1 MVQFDYILLLLGF
14 AVAFVALFRRIHL
27 PPILGYLFV
36 GMLIGPGGL
45 GYIPSIEDLTF
56 LAEFGVVF
64 LMFTIGLEFSLPRL
78 FSMKKALLGLG
89 GVQVLVCT
97 LIATLAG
104 WYFGLRPTSAL
115 VAAGALSLSST
126 AVVAK
131 QLTEQHELHTIHGRL
146 SISILLF
153 QDLAAVLFLIII
165 PAMAGIGETSGTAA
179 GITAG
184 IQQVLMPIGWAL
196 VKGIGVSIVL
206 ALAGQWLLRPLFHE
220 VARSHSAELFML
232 AILLVALSAA
242 WITHHLQLS
251 MALGAF
257 LAGLMLG
264 ETEFKNQVE
273 IDIRPFRDVLL
284 GLFFITVGALLQ
296 LSTFPKHWYWVL
308 LILAAL
314 ITLKT
319 IVIMGLTKSIG
330 KVSRQKAFRTG
341 LILAQGGEFGFIV
354 LTVGINNKLI
364 DPEQSQVV
372 VAAVVL
378 SIIVAPI
385 LIRYNK
391 TIANK
396 LFKKTEEGPS
406 IEKKAHQLADH
417 TAELK
422 DHVIICGF
430 GRVGQI
436 LSRFLEQENIPSVAL
451 DLDPVR
457 ISSSALAGEN
467 TFYGDARRPEVL
479 AAAGLARSRMIVIS
493 FADEPAALETL
504 QHIRALRLDIPVFV
518 RTRNDSNLKTFQEAG
533 ATEVVPESLEAS
545 LMLASHLL
553 LTLGVPA
560 SRILFKIRAIHA
572 DRYRMIQGFFKG
584 LDDATMLE
592 DEEAKR
598 KSLYTITIPEDAFA
612 IGNKISDLNAPD
624 IAFTI
629 QVLTRGEVRFSPPE
643 SDMILEAGD
652 VLVIYARPEDFY
664 ILSER
669 ILSGD

>member
-1 MVQFDYILLLLGF
+1 MVQFEYILILLGW

-45 GYIPSIEDLTF
+45 GFIPSLKDLSL

-64 LMFTIGLEFSLPRL
+64 LMFTIGLEFSLTRL
-78 FSMKKALLGLG
+78 LTMKRALLGLG

-97 LIATLAG
+97 LVAMMG
-104 WYFGLRPTSAL
+104 GLYLGLGAKAAL
-115 VAAGALSLSST
+115 VAAGALALSST

-131 QLTEQHELHTIHGRL
+131 QLTEQHELHTVHGRL

-153 QDLAAVLFLIII
+153 QDLAAVFFLIII
-165 PAMAGIGETSGTAA
+165 PALASETDSF
-179 GITAG
+179 
-184 IQQVLMPIGWAL
+184 VMVPILWAL
-196 VKGIGVSIVL
+196 AKGIGVCVVL
-206 ALAGQWLLRPLFHE
+206 AFAGQWLLRPLFHE
-220 VARSHSAELFML
+220 VARAHSAELFML
-232 AILLVALSAA
+232 TILLVALAAA
-242 WITHHLQLS
+242 WITHQLQLS

-264 ETEFKNQVE
+264 ETEFRHQVE

-284 GLFFITVGALLQ
+284 GLFFITVGALFK

-308 LILAAL
+308 LLLAAI

-319 IVIMGLTKSIG
+319 LLIMGLTRL
-330 KVSRQKAFRTG
+330 VSRVTPAKAFRTG
-341 LILAQGGEFGFIV
+341 LILAQGGEFGFVV
-354 LTVGINNKLI
+354 LTVGINNRLI
-364 DPEQSQVV
+364 DPEQSQIV

-385 LIRYNK
+385 LIRNNK
-391 TIANK
+391 KIANW
-396 LFKKTEEGPS
+396 LFARTEPVPED
-406 IEKKAHQLADH
+406 EKKSYQLAEH

-422 DHVIICGF
+422 EHVIICGF

-451 DLDPVR
+451 DLDPIR
-457 ISSSALAGEN
+457 ISSSSLAGEHA
-467 TFYGDARRPEVL
+467 FYGDARRPEVL
-479 AAAGLARSRMIVIS
+479 AAAGLARARMVVIS

-504 QHIRALRLDIPVFV
+504 QHIRALRLDVPVFV

-553 LTLGVPA
+553 LMLGVPS

-572 DRYRMIQGFFKG
+572 DRYRIIQGFFKG
-584 LDDATMLE
+584 SDDVTLLE
-592 DEEAKR
+592 DEDSTR
-598 KSLYTITIPEDAFA
+598 KSLHTVTIPEDAFA
-612 IGNKISDLNAPD
+612 VGKAIEELDSLDVN
-624 IAFTI
+624 FTI
-629 QVLTRGEVRFSPPE
+629 KVLTRGTTRYADPE
-643 SDMILEAGD
+643 PSMIVEAGD
-652 VLVIYARPEDFY
+652 VLVIYASPEDFY
-664 ILSER
+664 IVSER
-669 ILSGD
+669 IYRG